1 MGTLNSGITNNRCA
15 PMTDFSKQPRPFTF
29 AAGQLLTTLIER
41 LPESGTGYWEHQ
53 FDRLSHTKNLPWYLA
68 VDQGK
73 ILYSGGN
80 KISAA
85 GLMKI
90 LIRFTPPNEIANSTA
105 HWKVIQRAVE
115 AKQIDTSGLI
125 QKLYASALI
134 TPDLLA
140 QAIRSKILTDFDAY
154 LSFSDGSAKFIPTPE
169 LGNILIPGFDVANLL
184 TAAQQRR
191 QSWGKVNQIIYSMKL
206 IPTIKTEGLAKLN
219 DQERAEIATF
229 AGASL
234 SEIAKATGKDNL
246 EVAQTFLKLHRAGIV
261 EFNSSPTHT
270 PTIFVVDDS
279 PLFLK
284 QFNHWIN
291 SLGYTFLPC
300 SDAEKALNTIKQAK
314 PSIVFL
320 DVNMPIISGFELME
334 KIRATPEL
342 VNLPVVILTGDS
354 KLSNK
359 WRAQWGGC
367 EFLSK
372 PTSTTENTNFQG
384 VLQELISRLLQPI
397 VLPAKVSNQG

>member
-1 MGTLNSGITNNRCA
+1 
-15 PMTDFSKQPRPFTF
+15 MTDSSKQPRPFTF

-90 LIRFTPPNEIANSTA
+90 LIRFVPPTDIANSKA
-105 HWKVIQRAVE
+105 HWRVLQGAVE
-115 AKQIDTSGLI
+115 AKQIDINGLI
-125 QKLYASALI
+125 EKLYAINLL
-134 TPDLLA
+134 TPEVLEHAILA
-140 QAIRSKILTDFDAY
+140 KILMDFDAY
-154 LSFSDGSAKFIPTPE
+154 LSFSDGSAKFISAPE
-169 LGNILIPGFDVANLL
+169 LGRILIPGFDVANLL
-184 TAAQQRR
+184 AATQQRR
-191 QSWGKVNQIIYSMKL
+191 QAWGKVNQTIYSMKL
-206 IPTIKTEGLAKLN
+206 IPTIKPEGLAKLN
-219 DQERAEIATF
+219 DQERTEIATF
-229 AGASL
+229 NGASL

-246 EVAQTFLKLHRAGIV
+246 EVAQTFLKLYRAGIV
-261 EFNSSPTHT
+261 EFQSSSTET
-270 PTIFVVDDS
+270 PSILVIDDS

-284 QFNHWIN
+284 QFNHWTNNI
-291 SLGYTFLPC
+291 GYSFLPC
-300 SDAEKALNTIKQAK
+300 SDAEKAINTIAQAK
-314 PSIVFL
+314 PSVVFL

-334 KIRATPEL
+334 KIRANPEWA
-342 VNLPVVILTGDS
+342 NLPVVILTGDS

-367 EFLSK
+367 EFLAK
-372 PTSTTENTNFQG
+372 PASTAENTGFQV
-384 VLQELISRLLQPI
+384 VLQELISKLLQPTT
-397 VLPAKVSNQG
+397 LTSKVSNRD

>member
-1 MGTLNSGITNNRCA
+1 MGTLNIGITNNRCIS
-15 PMTDFSKQPRPFTF
+15 MTDSSKQPRPFTF

-80 KISAA
+80 KLSAA

-90 LIRFTPPNEIANSTA
+90 LIRFVPPTDIANSKA
-105 HWKVIQRAVE
+105 HWKVLQGAIE
-115 AKQIDTSGLI
+115 AKQIDINSLI
-125 QKLYASALI
+125 ERIYASNLI
-134 TPDLLA
+134 TPEILE
-140 QAIRSKILTDFDAY
+140 QAIRLKILMDFDSY
-154 LSFSDGSAKFIPTPE
+154 LSFSDGSAKFIPAPE
-169 LGNILIPGFDVANLL
+169 LGFIPIPGFDVANLL
-184 TAAQQRR
+184 TVAQQRR
-191 QSWGKVNQIIYSMKL
+191 QAWGKVNQIIYSMKL
-206 IPTIKTEGLAKLN
+206 VPTIKPEGLAKLN
-219 DQERAEIATF
+219 DQERTEIATF

-234 SEIAKATGKDNL
+234 TEIAKATGKDNL

-261 EFNSSPTHT
+261 EFQSSSAET
-270 PTIFVVDDS
+270 PSILVVDDS

-291 SLGYTFLPC
+291 NIGYSFLPC
-300 SDAEKALNTIKQAK
+300 SDAEKAINTIIQAK

-334 KIRATPEL
+334 KIRANSDWA
-342 VNLPVVILTGDS
+342 NLPVVILTGDS
-354 KLSNK
+354 RLSNK

-367 EFLSK
+367 EFLAK
-372 PTSTTENTNFQG
+372 PASTSENASFQV
-384 VLQELISRLLQPI
+384 VLQELISKLLQPEA
-397 VLPAKVSNQG
+397 LTTKVSNQG

>member
-1 MGTLNSGITNNRCA
+1 MGTLNSGITNNRCT
-15 PMTDFSKQPRPFTF
+15 PMTESSKQPRPFTF

-90 LIRFTPPNEIANSTA
+90 VIRFVPPTDIANSKA
-105 HWKVIQRAVE
+105 HWRVLQGAVE
-115 AKQIDTSGLI
+115 AKQIDINGLI
-125 QKLYASALI
+125 EKIHASNLI
-134 TPDLLA
+134 TPEVLE
-140 QAIRSKILTDFDAY
+140 QAIRSKILMDFDSY
-154 LSFSDGSAKFIPTPE
+154 LSFSDGSAKFISTPE
-169 LGNILIPGFDVANLL
+169 LGRIAIPGFDVANLL
-184 TAAQQRR
+184 TTAQQRR
-191 QSWGKVNQIIYSMKL
+191 QAWEKVNQIIYSMKL
-206 IPTIKTEGLAKLN
+206 VPTIKAEGLAKLN
-219 DQERAEIATF
+219 DQERTEIATF

-234 SEIAKATGKDNL
+234 TEIAKATGKDNL

-261 EFNSSPTHT
+261 EFQSSSAET
-270 PTIFVVDDS
+270 PTILVVDDS

-291 SLGYTFLPC
+291 NIGYSFLPC
-300 SDAEKALNTIKQAK
+300 SDAEKAINTISQAK
-314 PSIVFL
+314 PSVVFL

-334 KIRATPEL
+334 KIRANSEWA
-342 VNLPVVILTGDS
+342 NLPVVILTGDS

-367 EFLSK
+367 EFLAK
-372 PTSTTENTNFQG
+372 PTSSAENANFQV
-384 VLQELISRLLQPI
+384 VLQELISKLLQP
-397 VLPAKVSNQG
+397 VALTSKVSN

>member
-1 MGTLNSGITNNRCA
+1 
-15 PMTDFSKQPRPFTF
+15 MTDSSKQPRPFTF

-73 ILYSGGN
+73 IIYSGGN

-90 LIRFTPPNEIANSTA
+90 LIRFVPPTDIANSKA
-105 HWKVIQRAVE
+105 HWKVLQGAVE
-115 AKQIDTSGLI
+115 AKQIDINGLI
-125 QKLYASALI
+125 EKIYASNLI
-134 TPDLLA
+134 TPEVLE
-140 QAIRSKILTDFDAY
+140 QAIRSKILMDFDSY
-154 LSFSDGSAKFIPTPE
+154 LSFSDGSAKFISTPE
-169 LGNILIPGFDVANLL
+169 LGHIPIPGFDVASLL

-191 QSWGKVNQIIYSMKL
+191 QAWEKVNQIIYSMKL
-206 IPTIKTEGLAKLN
+206 VPTIKPEGLAKLN
-219 DQERAEIATF
+219 DQERTEIAAFT
-229 AGASL
+229 GASL

-261 EFNSSPTHT
+261 EFQSSSAAT
-270 PTIFVVDDS
+270 PSILVVDDS

-291 SLGYTFLPC
+291 NIGYSFLPC
-300 SDAEKALNTIKQAK
+300 SDAEKAINTIAQAK
-314 PSIVFL
+314 PSVVFL
-320 DVNMPIISGFELME
+320 DVNMPVISGFELME
-334 KIRATPEL
+334 KIRANSEWA
-342 VNLPVVILTGDS
+342 NLPVVILTGDS

-367 EFLSK
+367 EFLAK
-372 PTSTTENTNFQG
+372 PTSTAENAGFQV
-384 VLQELISRLLQPI
+384 VLQELISNLLQPTA
-397 VLPAKVSNQG
+397 LASKVSN

>member
-1 MGTLNSGITNNRCA
+1 MGTLKSGITNNRCTL
-15 PMTDFSKQPRPFTF
+15 MTDSSKQPRPFTF
-29 AAGQLLTTLIER
+29 AAGQLLTTLIEH

-53 FDRLSHTKNLPWYLA
+53 FARLSHTKNLPWYLA
-68 VDQGK
+68 INQGK

-90 LIRFTPPNEIANSTA
+90 LLRFTPPNEVANSKA
-105 HWKVIQRAVE
+105 HWRVLQSAVE
-115 AKQIDTSGLI
+115 AKQVDTGGLI
-125 QKLYASALI
+125 QKLYASNLI
-134 TPDLLA
+134 TPELLA

-154 LSFSDGSAKFIPTPE
+154 LSFSDGSARFIPTPE
-169 LGNILIPGFDVANLL
+169 LSNILIPGFDVANLL
-184 TAAQQRR
+184 TTAQQRR
-191 QSWGKVNQIIYSMKL
+191 QAWGKVHESIYSMKL
-206 IPTIKTEGLAKLN
+206 IPTIKAEGLAKLN
-219 DQERAEIATF
+219 DQDRTEIVAF

-234 SEIAKATGKDNL
+234 GEIAKATGKDNL
-246 EVAQTFLKLHRAGIV
+246 EVAQTFLKLYRAGIA
-261 EFNSSPTHT
+261 EFNSSPTQT
-270 PTIFVVDDS
+270 PTILVVDDS

-291 SLGYTFLPC
+291 NLGYTFLSC
-300 SDAEKALNTIKQAK
+300 SDAEKAINTIKQAK

-342 VNLPVVILTGDS
+342 VSLPVVILTGDS

-372 PTSTTENTNFQG
+372 PTSTAENTNFQG
-384 VLQELISRLLQPI
+384 VLQELINKLLQPI
-397 VLPAKVSNQG
+397 VLPSKVSNQG

>member
-1 MGTLNSGITNNRCA
+1 MGTLNSGITNNRCTL
-15 PMTDFSKQPRPFTF
+15 MTDSSKQPKHFTF

-41 LPESGTGYWEHQ
+41 LPESGTGYWEHR

-90 LIRFTPPNEIANSTA
+90 LIRFIPPNKIADSKA
-105 HWKVIQRAVE
+105 HWKVLQSTVE

-125 QKLYASALI
+125 QKLYASDLI
-134 TPDLLA
+134 TPELLA

-154 LSFSDGSAKFIPTPE
+154 LSFSDGSAKFISTPE
-169 LGNILIPGFDVANLL
+169 LGNILIPGCDTVKLL

-191 QSWGKVNQIIYSMKL
+191 QAWGKVHESIYSMKL
-206 IPTIKTEGLAKLN
+206 IPTIKAEGLAKLN
-219 DQERAEIATF
+219 DQERIEIATF

-234 SEIAKATGKDNL
+234 SEIAKATGKDSL
-246 EVAQTFLKLHRAGIV
+246 EIAQTFLKLHRAGIV
-261 EFNSSPTHT
+261 EFNSSPTQT
-270 PTIFVVDDS
+270 LTILVVDDS

-291 SLGYTFLPC
+291 SLGYTFLSC

-320 DVNMPIISGFELME
+320 DLNMPIVSGFELME

-342 VNLPVVILTGDS
+342 VSLPVVILTGDS

-372 PTSTTENTNFQG
+372 PTSTAENANFQG
-384 VLQELISRLLQPI
+384 VLQELISKTLQPI
-397 VLPAKVSNQG
+397 ILPSKVSTQG

>member
-1 MGTLNSGITNNRCA
+1 
-15 PMTDFSKQPRPFTF
+15 MTDSSKQPRPFTF

-85 GLMKI
+85 SLMKI
-90 LIRFTPPNEIANSTA
+90 LLRFVPPTDVANSKA
-105 HWKVIQRAVE
+105 HWKVLQGAVE
-115 AKQIDTSGLI
+115 SKQIDINGLTEKI
-125 QKLYASALI
+125 YTNNLL
-134 TPDLLA
+134 TPELLE
-140 QAIRSKILTDFDAY
+140 QAIRSKILMDFDSY
-154 LSFSDGSAKFIPTPE
+154 LYFSDGSAKFIPTPE
-169 LGNILIPGFDVANLL
+169 LGSIQIPGFDVANLL

-191 QSWGKVNQIIYSMKL
+191 QAWGKVNQIIYSMKL
-206 IPTIKTEGLAKLN
+206 VPTIKPEGIAKLN
-219 DQERAEIATF
+219 DQERTEIATF
-229 AGASL
+229 SGASL

-261 EFNSSPTHT
+261 EFKSSSAET
-270 PTIFVVDDS
+270 PSVLVVDDS

-291 SLGYTFLPC
+291 NIGYSFLPC
-300 SDAEKALNTIKQAK
+300 SDAEKAINTITQAK

-320 DVNMPIISGFELME
+320 DVNMPVISGFELME
-334 KIRATPEL
+334 KIRANSEWA
-342 VNLPVVILTGDS
+342 NLPVVILTGDS

-372 PTSTTENTNFQG
+372 PASTSENANFQV
-384 VLQELISRLLQPI
+384 VLQELISKLLQPAASKI
-397 VLPAKVSNQG
+397 SNRG

>member
-1 MGTLNSGITNNRCA
+1 MGTLNSGITNNRCT
-15 PMTDFSKQPRPFTF
+15 PMTDSSKQPRPFTF

-90 LIRFTPPNEIANSTA
+90 LIRFVPPTDIANSKA
-105 HWKVIQRAVE
+105 HWKVLQRAVE
-115 AKQIDTSGLI
+115 TKQIDINGLI
-125 QKLYASALI
+125 EKLYASNLI
-134 TPDLLA
+134 TPAILEN
-140 QAIRSKILTDFDAY
+140 AIRSKILMDFDSY
-154 LSFSDGSAKFIPTPE
+154 LSFSDGSAKFISTPE
-169 LGNILIPGFDVANLL
+169 LGLTLIPGFDVANLL

-191 QSWGKVNQIIYSMKL
+191 QAWGKVNQIIYSMKL
-206 IPTIKTEGLAKLN
+206 VPTIKAEGLAKLN
-219 DQERAEIATF
+219 DQERT
-229 AGASL
+229 
-234 SEIAKATGKDNL
+234 EIAKATGKDNL

-261 EFNSSPTHT
+261 EFQSSSTET
-270 PTIFVVDDS
+270 PTILVVDDS

-291 SLGYTFLPC
+291 NIGYSFLPC
-300 SDAEKALNTIKQAK
+300 SDAEKAINTISQAK
-314 PSIVFL
+314 PSVVFL

-334 KIRATPEL
+334 KIRANSEL
-342 VNLPVVILTGDS
+342 ANLPVVILTGDS

-367 EFLSK
+367 EFLAK
-372 PTSTTENTNFQG
+372 PTSTAENASFQG
-384 VLQELISRLLQPI
+384 VLQELISKLLQPAAQI
-397 VLPAKVSNQG
+397 SKVSNQG

>member
-1 MGTLNSGITNNRCA
+1 MGTLNSGITNNRCT
-15 PMTDFSKQPRPFTF
+15 PMTDSSKQPRPFTF

-68 VDQGK
+68 IDQGK

-80 KISAA
+80 KLSAA

-90 LIRFTPPNEIANSTA
+90 LIRFVPPTDIANSKA
-105 HWKVIQRAVE
+105 HWKVLQGAVE
-115 AKQIDTSGLI
+115 AKQIDINSLI
-125 QKLYASALI
+125 EKIHASNLI
-134 TPDLLA
+134 SPEVLE
-140 QAIRSKILTDFDAY
+140 QAIRSKILMDFDSY
-154 LSFSDGSAKFIPTPE
+154 LSFSDGSAKFISAPE
-169 LGNILIPGFDVANLL
+169 LGRIPIPGFDVANLL

-191 QSWGKVNQIIYSMKL
+191 QAWEKVNQIIYSMKL
-206 IPTIKTEGLAKLN
+206 VPMIKPEGLAKLN

-261 EFNSSPTHT
+261 EFQTSSAAT
-270 PTIFVVDDS
+270 PSILVVDDS

-291 SLGYTFLPC
+291 NIGYSFLPC
-300 SDAEKALNTIKQAK
+300 SDAEKAINTIAQAK

-334 KIRATPEL
+334 KIRANSEWA
-342 VNLPVVILTGDS
+342 NLPVVILTGDS

-367 EFLSK
+367 EFLAK
-372 PTSTTENTNFQG
+372 PISTAENASFQG
-384 VLQELISRLLQPI
+384 VLQELISKLLQPAK
-397 VLPAKVSNQG
+397 LSSKVSNQG

>member
-15 PMTDFSKQPRPFTF
+15 PMTEFSKQPRPFTF

-41 LPESGTGYWEHQ
+41 LPESGTGYWQHQ

-68 VDQGK
+68 IDQGK
-73 ILYSGGN
+73 ILYSGGT

-85 GLMKI
+85 GLLKI
-90 LIRFTPPNEIANSTA
+90 LLRFVPPNEVAHSQA
-105 HWKVIQRAVE
+105 HWKVLQGAVE
-115 AKQIDTSGLI
+115 SKQIDTNGLV
-125 QKLYASALI
+125 QRLYTNDML
-134 TPDLLA
+134 TPELLE
-140 QAIRSKILTDFDAY
+140 QAIRSKILTDFDTY

-191 QSWGKVNQIIYSMKL
+191 QAWGKVNQIIYSMKL
-206 IPTIKTEGLAKLN
+206 IPKIKAEGLAKLN
-219 DQERAEIATF
+219 DQERIEITKF

-234 SEIAKATGKDNL
+234 AEIAKATGKDNL

-261 EFNSSPTHT
+261 ELNSSSTTT
-270 PTIFVVDDS
+270 PNILVVDDS

-291 SLGYTFLPC
+291 SLGYIFLPC
-300 SDAEKALNTIKQAK
+300 SDAEKALNTIIQAK
-314 PSIVFL
+314 PAIVFL

-334 KIRATPEL
+334 KIRATAEL
-342 VNLPVVILTGDS
+342 ANLPIVILTGDS
-354 KLSNK
+354 KLSHK

-367 EFLSK
+367 EFLAK
-372 PTSTTENTNFQG
+372 PTSLAENANFQG
-384 VLQELISRLLQPI
+384 VLQELISKLLQSNA
-397 VLPAKVSNQG
+397 LPAKVPNQG

>member
-1 MGTLNSGITNNRCA
+1 
-15 PMTDFSKQPRPFTF
+15 MTEFSKQPRPFTF

-85 GLMKI
+85 SLMKI
-90 LIRFTPPNEIANSTA
+90 LLRFVPPSEMANSKA
-105 HWKVIQRAVE
+105 HWKVLQGAVE

-125 QKLYASALI
+125 QKLYASELI
-134 TPDLLA
+134 TSELLEKA
-140 QAIRSKILTDFDAY
+140 LRSKILNDFDAY

-191 QSWGKVNQIIYSMKL
+191 QAWEKVHKIIYSMKL
-206 IPTIKTEGLAKLN
+206 IPTIKEEGLAKLN
-219 DQERAEIATF
+219 EQER
-229 AGASL
+229 
-234 SEIAKATGKDNL
+234 KDNL
-246 EVAQTFLKLHRAGIV
+246 EGAQTFLKLHRAGIV
-261 EFNSSPTHT
+261 GFQASSAQA
-270 PTIFVVDDS
+270 PTILVVDDS

-291 SLGYTFLPC
+291 NLSYVFLPC
-300 SDAEKALNTIKQAK
+300 SDAEKALNTILQAK
-314 PSIVFL
+314 PAVVFL

-334 KIRATPEL
+334 KIRANSEL
-342 VNLPVVILTGDS
+342 ANLPVVILTGDS

-372 PTSTTENTNFQG
+372 PTSTAENANFQG
-384 VLQELISRLLQPI
+384 VLQELIGKLLQPNS
-397 VLPAKVSNQG
+397 LASKVSNQG

>member
-1 MGTLNSGITNNRCA
+1 MGTLNSGITNNRCT
-15 PMTDFSKQPRPFTF
+15 PMTESSKQPRPFTF

-90 LIRFTPPNEIANSTA
+90 VIRFVPPTDIANSKA
-105 HWKVIQRAVE
+105 HWKVLQGAVE
-115 AKQIDTSGLI
+115 AKQIDINGLI
-125 QKLYASALI
+125 EKIHASNLI
-134 TPDLLA
+134 TPEVLE
-140 QAIRSKILTDFDAY
+140 QAIRSKILMDFDSY
-154 LSFSDGSAKFIPTPE
+154 LSFSDGSAKFISTPE
-169 LGNILIPGFDVANLL
+169 LGRIAIPGFDVANLL
-184 TAAQQRR
+184 TTAQQRR
-191 QSWGKVNQIIYSMKL
+191 QAWEKVNQIIYSMKL
-206 IPTIKTEGLAKLN
+206 VPTIKAEGLAKLN
-219 DQERAEIATF
+219 DQERTEIATF

-234 SEIAKATGKDNL
+234 TEIAKANGKDNL

-261 EFNSSPTHT
+261 EFQSSSAET
-270 PTIFVVDDS
+270 PTILVVDDS

-291 SLGYTFLPC
+291 NVGYSFLPC
-300 SDAEKALNTIKQAK
+300 SDAEKAINTISQAK
-314 PSIVFL
+314 PSVVFL

-334 KIRATPEL
+334 KIRANSEWA
-342 VNLPVVILTGDS
+342 NLPVVILTGDS

-367 EFLSK
+367 EFLAK
-372 PTSTTENTNFQG
+372 PTSSAENANFQV
-384 VLQELISRLLQPI
+384 VLQELISKLLQPV
-397 VLPAKVSNQG
+397 VLTSKVSN

>member
-1 MGTLNSGITNNRCA
+1 MGTLNIGITNNRCIS
-15 PMTDFSKQPRPFTF
+15 MTDSSKQPRPFTF

-73 ILYSGGN
+73 IIYSGGN

-90 LIRFTPPNEIANSTA
+90 LIRFVPPTDIANSKA
-105 HWKVIQRAVE
+105 HWKVLQGAVE
-115 AKQIDTSGLI
+115 AKQIDINGLI
-125 QKLYASALI
+125 EKIYASNLI
-134 TPDLLA
+134 TPEVLE
-140 QAIRSKILTDFDAY
+140 QAIRSKILMDFDSY
-154 LSFSDGSAKFIPTPE
+154 LSFSDGSAKFISTPE
-169 LGNILIPGFDVANLL
+169 LGHIPIPGFDVASLL

-191 QSWGKVNQIIYSMKL
+191 QAWEKVNQIIYSMKL
-206 IPTIKTEGLAKLN
+206 VPTIKPEGLAKLN
-219 DQERAEIATF
+219 DQERTEIAAFT
-229 AGASL
+229 GASL

-261 EFNSSPTHT
+261 EFQSSSAAT
-270 PTIFVVDDS
+270 PSILVVDDS

-291 SLGYTFLPC
+291 NIGYSFLPC
-300 SDAEKALNTIKQAK
+300 SDAEKAINTIAQAK
-314 PSIVFL
+314 PSVVFL
-320 DVNMPIISGFELME
+320 DVNMPVISGFELME
-334 KIRATPEL
+334 KIRANSEWA
-342 VNLPVVILTGDS
+342 NLPVVILTGDS

-367 EFLSK
+367 EFLAK
-372 PTSTTENTNFQG
+372 PTSTAENAGFQV
-384 VLQELISRLLQPI
+384 VLQELISNLLQPTA
-397 VLPAKVSNQG
+397 LASKVSN

>member
-1 MGTLNSGITNNRCA
+1 MGTLNSGITNNRCT
-15 PMTDFSKQPRPFTF
+15 PMTDSSKQPRPFTF

-90 LIRFTPPNEIANSTA
+90 LIRFVPPTDIANSKA
-105 HWKVIQRAVE
+105 HWRVLQGAVE
-115 AKQIDTSGLI
+115 AKQIDINGLI
-125 QKLYASALI
+125 EKLYAINLL
-134 TPDLLA
+134 TPEVLEHAILA
-140 QAIRSKILTDFDAY
+140 KILMDFDAY
-154 LSFSDGSAKFIPTPE
+154 LSFSDGSAKFISAPE
-169 LGNILIPGFDVANLL
+169 LGRILIPGFDVANLL
-184 TAAQQRR
+184 AATQQRR
-191 QSWGKVNQIIYSMKL
+191 QAWGKVNQTIYSMKL
-206 IPTIKTEGLAKLN
+206 IPTIKPEGLAKLN
-219 DQERAEIATF
+219 DQERTEIATF
-229 AGASL
+229 NGASL

-246 EVAQTFLKLHRAGIV
+246 EVAQTFLKLYRAGIV
-261 EFNSSPTHT
+261 EFQSSSTET
-270 PTIFVVDDS
+270 PSILVIDDS

-284 QFNHWIN
+284 QFNHWTNNI
-291 SLGYTFLPC
+291 GYSFLPC
-300 SDAEKALNTIKQAK
+300 SDAEKAINTIAQAK
-314 PSIVFL
+314 PSVVFL

-334 KIRATPEL
+334 KIRANPEWA
-342 VNLPVVILTGDS
+342 NLPVVILTGDS

-367 EFLSK
+367 EFLAK
-372 PTSTTENTNFQG
+372 PASTAENTGFQV
-384 VLQELISRLLQPI
+384 VLQELISKLLQPTT
-397 VLPAKVSNQG
+397 LTSKVSNRD